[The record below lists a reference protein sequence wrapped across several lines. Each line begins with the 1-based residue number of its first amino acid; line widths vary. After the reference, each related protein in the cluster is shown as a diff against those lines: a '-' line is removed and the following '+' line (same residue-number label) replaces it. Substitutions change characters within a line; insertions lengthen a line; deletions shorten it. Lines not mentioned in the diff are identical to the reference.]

1 MARMGGSGGDGAL
14 EVADAP
20 PADPDADLRAY
31 VPRVQVEWLATRGD
45 LRATSIEGT
54 LVFADISGFTPL
66 TERLSHQGRVGAE
79 RLTDVLND
87 VFSRLLGTAF
97 AHGGDLLK
105 FGGDA
110 LLLLFTGPGHERQA
124 ASAAAAMQA
133 ELRPFRRLRT
143 EAGTVSLRMSVGAAS
158 GSIHSALVGESH
170 RELVVLGP
178 VVSDTAGLEAAAS
191 AGEVLLS
198 PQTAAA
204 LSPAD
209 LGPARG
215 EGVLLRGHPS
225 APRLVRAPPVL
236 PAADYALGVP
246 ASIRPHLRGA
256 GQDGEHRLAVTA
268 FVQFKGS
275 DDLLASA
282 GLDAVADELHR
293 LVVAVQEACA
303 TYGVAFMATDV
314 DRNGGK
320 IVLAAGAPVATPDDE
335 DRMLFALRDVV
346 ALQSALSVR
355 AGVNR
360 GHAFVVDMG
369 AHDRRTYA
377 VMGDVTNLA
386 ARVMGKAAPG
396 QVLATTA
403 VLEHVSTQ
411 FDLAPLP
418 PFTVKG
424 KTDPVSA
431 AVVGPPVGRQ
441 RRTRPT
447 ALHGRA
453 AELEVLQRS
462 QREAVAGAGRIVEL
476 HGEPGIGKSRLLA
489 ELAADGST
497 PAVVEVSA
505 GVYASNSP
513 YFALRSPL
521 RRLLGVEAGDPDTVV
536 EEALR
541 RVVAERAPQ
550 LEPWISLFD
559 VLVGLE
565 LEPSPEV
572 AILDRRFR
580 SIRTQ
585 SVAAEL
591 LDVLLPGPA
600 LLLVDD
606 AQWLDD
612 ASGTLL
618 EFVLN
623 GLEDRP
629 WLVCISRRYAD
640 TGFSAA
646 DRDDITLLQLAGID
660 DAAGDAL
667 VTDVADRAGGALA
680 PNVRATL
687 VARSGGNP
695 LFLEELSASA
705 VAGRDVDEL
714 PDTVEGMLAARVDV
728 LDPDDRQLLRRA
740 SVLGSRFTRDHLRA
754 IGGLSEVGL
763 DDAVERLQG
772 FVVPTLAAGELEWRQ
787 SIVREI
793 AYASLPFRR
802 RRELHALAAELVEQT
817 AAGDLA
823 DWAALLSLHYAAAHD
838 HPQAWHHAR
847 VAGLQAR
854 DDASPIDAAAFFARA
869 LDAARHLPDLDAT
882 EVAEVNEM
890 LGEVAELGGRYDLAV
905 AAYARARRLRRDQ
918 PVELAG
924 LCVREGHLRER
935 SGRAGE
941 ALGWFTRGRRVLDAA
956 GATGPAADACRAQL
970 VLSYGGTRL
979 RQGRLAAS
987 VPHLDEAARRADE
1000 LGDRRLLAHA
1010 YYLLD
1015 WAHSELE
1022 HEEAAHF
1029 RSLAL
1034 PIYEELGD
1042 HAGQANVLNNLG
1054 VTAYFEGRWDEAL
1067 ALYER
1072 SREARRRAGDLVEM
1086 GTAANNV
1093 GEIFSDQGHL
1103 ERAETLFREALGIW
1117 RPAAFHAGV
1126 GLVTSNLGRAATRA
1140 GRYDEA
1146 EGLLAEAAERLTAVG
1161 VESLALEALA
1171 REVERRV
1178 LARADGALELV
1189 DEVVTRA
1196 VRLGGQG
1203 VLLAMVDRLAGSAL
1217 LQQGDV
1223 DAGRQRLRS
1232 GLERAR
1238 QVGAPFEVALCQRV
1252 LARLDA
1258 DDVAA
1263 AEAAAILTRLGVVA
1277 TPEIPLSAVGAG

>member
-1 MARMGGSGGDGAL
+1 MGGSGGDRAL

-20 PADPDADLRAY
+20 PDDPDADLRAY
-31 VPRVQVEWLATRGD
+31 VPRVQVEWLATRPD
-45 LRATSIEGT
+45 LRFASIDGT

-87 VFSRLLGTAF
+87 VFGRLLGTAF

-110 LLLLFTGPGHERQA
+110 LLLLFTGAHHEVRA
-124 ASAAAAMQA
+124 ASASAAMQA

-143 EAGTVSLRMSVGAAS
+143 EAGTVSLRMSVGAAT
-158 GSIHSALVGESH
+158 GSIHGALVGDSH

-178 VVSDTAGLEAAAS
+178 VVSETAGLEAAAS

-198 PQTAAA
+198 PRTAA
-204 LSPAD
+204 SVSSTD
-209 LGPARG
+209 LGPVRG
-215 EGVLLRGHPS
+215 GGVLLRGHPS
-225 APRLVRAPPVL
+225 APHLVLEPPAL
-236 PAADYALGVP
+236 PSADYGLGVP
-246 ASIRPHLRGA
+246 ASIRSHLRGA
-256 GQDGEHRLAVTA
+256 GQDGEHRLTVTA
-268 FVQFKGS
+268 FIQFKGT
-275 DDLLASA
+275 DDLLASD
-282 GLDAVADELHR
+282 GLEVVADELHR
-293 LVVAVQEACA
+293 LVVAAQEACA
-303 TYGVAFMATDV
+303 SYGVAFMATDV

-320 IVLAAGAPVATPDDE
+320 VILAAGTPVATPDDE

-346 ALQSALSVR
+346 AGPSRLSVR

-386 ARVMGKAAPG
+386 ARVMGNAAPG

-403 VLEHVSTQ
+403 VLDHVSTQ
-411 FDLAPLP
+411 FDLEPLP
-418 PFTVKG
+418 PFAVKG
-424 KTDPVSA
+424 KTDLVSA
-431 AVVGPPVGRQ
+431 AVVGAPVGRHL
-441 RRTRPT
+441 RTRPT

-462 QREAVAGAGRIVEL
+462 QRDAAEGTGRVVEL
-476 HGEPGIGKSRLLA
+476 QGEPGIGKSRLLA
-489 ELAADGST
+489 ELVADGFL

-513 YFALRSPL
+513 YFALRAPV
-521 RRLLGVEAGDPDTVV
+521 RRLLGVEPGDSDAVV

-550 LEPWISLFD
+550 LAPWVALLD

-572 AILDRRFR
+572 AVLDPRFR

-591 LDVLLPGPA
+591 LDVLLPGPT
-600 LLLVDD
+600 LLLVED

-618 EFVLN
+618 GFVLN
-623 GLEDRP
+623 GLEARP
-629 WLVCISRRYAD
+629 WLVCVTRRYAD
-640 TGFSAA
+640 GGFSAA
-646 DRDDITLLQLAGID
+646 DREDTTLLPLTGID

-667 VTDVADRAGGALA
+667 VTDVAERAGGALA
-680 PNVRATL
+680 PHVRATL

-714 PDTVEGMLAARVDV
+714 PDTVEGLLAARVDV
-728 LDPDDRQLLRRA
+728 LDANDRQVLRRA
-740 SVLGSRFTRDHLRA
+740 SVLGSRFSRDHLRA
-754 IGGLSEVGL
+754 IGGLAEVEL
-763 DDAVERLQG
+763 DEVVDRLQPF
-772 FVVPTLAAGELEWRQ
+772 FVPSAAAGELEWRQ

-793 AYASLPFRR
+793 AYAGLPFRR
-802 RRELHALAAELVEQT
+802 RRELHAMAAELVEQT
-817 AAGDLA
+817 AAGDLVGWA
-823 DWAALLSLHYAAAHD
+823 DLLSLHYTAAQD
-838 HPQAWHHAR
+838 RPKAWHHAR
-847 VAGLQAR
+847 VAALQAR
-854 DDASPIDAAAFFARA
+854 ANASPIDAAAFFTRA
-869 LDAARHLPDLDAT
+869 IDAARHLPDLDPT
-882 EVAEVNEM
+882 EVADVNEM
-890 LGEVAELGGRYDLAV
+890 LGEVAELGGRYDVAV
-905 AAYARARRLRRDQ
+905 AAYARARRLRRDH

-924 LCVREGHLRER
+924 LCVREGRLRER

-941 ALGWFTRGRRVLDAA
+941 ALGWFTRGRKVLDTA
-956 GATGPAADACRAQL
+956 GVAGPAAEACRAEL
-970 VLSYGGTRL
+970 LLSYGGTRL

-1022 HEEAAHF
+1022 HEEAAHY

-1072 SREARRRAGDLVEM
+1072 SREERRRAGDLVEM

-1093 GEIFSDQGHL
+1093 GEIVSDQGHL
-1103 ERAETLFREALGIW
+1103 DRADALFREALGIW
-1117 RPAAFHAGV
+1117 RPAAFHVGV

-1140 GRYDEA
+1140 GRFDEA
-1146 EGLLAEAAERLTAVG
+1146 EGLLAEAAERLAAVG

-1178 LARADGALELV
+1178 LANADGALELV

-1203 VLLAMVDRLAGSAL
+1203 LLLAMVDRLAGCAL

-1232 GLERAR
+1232 GLDRAR
-1238 QVGAPFEVALCQRV
+1238 QVGAPFEVALAQRV
-1252 LARLDA
+1252 LARLDS
-1258 DDVAA
+1258 D
-1263 AEAAAILTRLGVVA
+1263 EAAAGEADAILKRLGVVS
-1277 TPEIPLSAVGAG
+1277 TPDIPLPTP